1 MMAKQTWLPESRADE
16 GIIKGSTVI
25 SVRGSKYLEVL
36 QTHYLVRCAW
46 DEQINFKKKKK
57 ST

>member
-1 MMAKQTWLPESRADE
+1 MAKQTWLPESRADE